1 MRQICSFK
9 EPMTFVSS
17 FQPNITRGTNL
28 SFIAVAV
35 SEKPPMANPGA
46 A

>member
-9 EPMTFVSS
+9 EPVTFVSS

-28 SFIAVAV
+28 NFIAFAV
-35 SEKPPMANPGA
+35 SEKLPMANPGA